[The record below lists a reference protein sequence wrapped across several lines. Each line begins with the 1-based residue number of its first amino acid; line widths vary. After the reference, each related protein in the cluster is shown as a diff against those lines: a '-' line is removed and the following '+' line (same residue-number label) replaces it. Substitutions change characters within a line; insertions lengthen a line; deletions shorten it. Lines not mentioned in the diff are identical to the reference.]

1 MKIIVRLYATLC
13 RYIPGTV
20 AGIPFDIELP
30 DGSTVAYL
38 IGKLEI
44 PEGGVKVAFVNG
56 RTQPPDRVLKQGD
69 EVGIFPPVGGG

>member
-1 MKIIVRLYATLC
+1 MC
-13 RYIPGTV
+13 RYIPGAV

-30 DGSTVAYL
+30 DGAAVADL

-44 PEGGVKVAFVNG
+44 PEGGVKVTFVNG
-56 RTQPPDRVLKQGD
+56 RTQPPNWILKPED